1 MIEETNCTYG
11 QLYEAEPFVSVSSSQ
26 YEKLL
31 RLSNLTEVF
40 ADTIAEDW
48 INGARQG
55 FGEPS
60 DTLKI
65 MLKLYN
71 RELYRQTE
79 QKAKEAQEKH
89 QHDLSEMLKKEIEKL
104 TPVYPYV
111 QQDPPGRPYK
121 GIEITCESKDVES
134 E

>member
-1 MIEETNCTYG
+1 MIEGTDCTYG
-11 QLYEAEPFVSVSSSQ
+11 QLYEAEPFVSVAAAQ

-40 ADTIAEDW
+40 AETIAEDW
-48 INGARQG
+48 ISGAAQG

-79 QKAKEAQEKH
+79 QKAKEAEEKH
-89 QHDLSEMLKKEIEKL
+89 QKELSEKLEIEMAKQ
-104 TPVYPYV
+104 TPAVYPYV
-111 QQDPPGRPYK
+111 QQDPPGWPYK
-121 GIEITCESKDVES
+121 GIEITCESS
-134 E
+134 EQKE